1 MFDFAPVGV
10 AVATLG
16 VIFVAVIGWRLV
28 PARKS
33 AAGDSFDS
41 GSYLTDVRVPEK
53 SKAVGLTLRALEAE
67 IGDSGAQIIGLVR
80 DEVRMTAPSGGRR
93 IKAGDVLVLQA
104 DVDALAEAL
113 SVFGIKL
120 EEEALR
126 GSISPVFC
134 GCEAARFGDGFESG
148 FLRAALVAGTS
159 ILPTAFPDQSSL
171 ARMVQNGQKIDP
183 QAGDRP
189 WKLIRISPVCS
200 RPRILVG
207 SLLLTPSR
215 GTVLRSRFWLR
226 LCRDVAVVK
235 V

>member
-41 GSYLTDVRVPEK
+41 GSYLTEVRVPEK
-53 SKAVGLTLRALEAE
+53 SKAVGLTLRAFEAE
-67 IGDSGAQIIGLVR
+67 IEDSGAQIIGLVR

-93 IKAGDVLVLQA
+93 IKAGDVLVQQA

-134 GCEAARFGDGFESG
+134 GCRRRRASVMALRLASCGQRWLLAHRFCQPLFPTK
-148 FLRAALVAGTS
+148 ALWRGWCRTV
-159 ILPTAFPDQSSL
+159 
-171 ARMVQNGQKIDP
+171 R
-183 QAGDRP
+183 
-189 WKLIRISPVCS
+189 KLIR
-200 RPRILVG
+200 RPATG
-207 SLLLTPSR
+207 R
-215 GTVLRSRFWLR
+215 GN
-226 LCRDVAVVK
+226 
-235 V
+235 